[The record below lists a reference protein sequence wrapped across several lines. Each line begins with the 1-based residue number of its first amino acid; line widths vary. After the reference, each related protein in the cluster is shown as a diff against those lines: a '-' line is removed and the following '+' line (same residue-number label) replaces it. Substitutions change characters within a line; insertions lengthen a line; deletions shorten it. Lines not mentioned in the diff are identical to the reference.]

1 MARSNRKTEFAERI
15 SWPVSLWAF
24 LGVMVGS
31 IFLTFWAPFNFLFAS
46 TVTIVFIV
54 ALIYAHYKSRLDIVV
69 INGWLYVG
77 NAKIEMKYIKSAKE
91 LNKKQLLKIRGPA
104 ADPAAFNATRY
115 WIKTGVKVEL
125 KDKADPTPYWLIS
138 SRKAK
143 ALTDCLN

>member
-46 TVTIVFIV
+46 TVTIVFIA

-69 INGWLYVG
+69 VNGWLYVG

-91 LNKKQLLKIRGPA
+91 LNKKQLLKIRGQS

-143 ALTDCLN
+143 ALADCLN

>member
-46 TVTIVFIV
+46 TVTIVFIA

-77 NAKIEMKYIKSAKE
+77 NAKIELKYIKSAKE
-91 LNKKQLLKIRGPA
+91 LNKKQLLKIRGQS

-143 ALTDCLN
+143 ALADCLN

>member
-15 SWPVSLWAF
+15 SWPLSLWAF

-46 TVTIVFIV
+46 TVTIVFIA
-54 ALIYAHYKSRLDIVV
+54 ALFYAHYKSRLDIVV

-77 NAKIEMKYIKSAKE
+77 NAKIELKYIKSAKE
-91 LNKKQLLKIRGPA
+91 LNKKQFLKMRGPS

-125 KDKADPTPYWLIS
+125 NDKADPTPYWLIS

-143 ALTDCLN
+143 ALADCLN

>member
-46 TVTIVFIV
+46 TVTIVFIA

-77 NAKIEMKYIKSAKE
+77 NAKIEPRGNAVLITKQASGFAK
-91 LNKKQLLKIRGPA
+91 I
-104 ADPAAFNATRY
+104 DPLMALFNA
-115 WIKTGVKVEL
+115 VN
-125 KDKADPTPYWLIS
+125 LIS
-138 SRKAK
+138 LNPEPTGGDINGFLSNPIKA
-143 ALTDCLN
+143 

>member
-1 MARSNRKTEFAERI
+1 M
-15 SWPVSLWAF
+15 
-24 LGVMVGS
+24 
-31 IFLTFWAPFNFLFAS
+31 
-46 TVTIVFIV
+46 
-54 ALIYAHYKSRLDIVV
+54 V

-91 LNKKQLLKIRGPA
+91 LNKKQLLKIRGPV

-143 ALTDCLN
+143 ALADCLN

>member
-15 SWPVSLWAF
+15 SWPLSLWAF

-46 TVTIVFIV
+46 TVTIVFIA
-54 ALIYAHYKSRLDIVV
+54 ALFYAHYKSRLDIVV

-77 NAKIEMKYIKSAKE
+77 NAKIELKYIKSAKE
-91 LNKKQLLKIRGPA
+91 LNKKQFLKMRGPS

-125 KDKADPTPYWLIS
+125 NDKADPTPYWLIS
-138 SRKAK
+138 SRKAQ
-143 ALTDCLN
+143 ALADCLN

>member
-46 TVTIVFIV
+46 TVTIVFIA

-91 LNKKQLLKIRGPA
+91 LNKKQLLQIRGPS

-143 ALTDCLN
+143 ALADCLN